1 MSTLTKAE
9 TGRPREIAHGRLDF
23 LWLEVTQKC
32 NLTCTHCYVSSS
44 PEIALHGKMRHEDWL
59 AAIEEAASV
68 GCKAIQFIGGEPLLY
83 PRIDDLVTRCRE
95 LDFSLIE
102 IFTNGTPVNDRK
114 AALFSKLGVQVACSF
129 YSAQSQIH
137 DTITGKIGSFERTMA
152 GLRQL
157 RSHSVPV
164 RIGFIEMAQNGGH
177 FEEARNLLQSI
188 GISTV
193 RYDSIRGFGRGEELA
208 LAPSNSSKFE
218 GLCGQCCRSRLCL
231 TYSGEIFPCT
241 MSRAFPVGDFF
252 AGGLTATLEGDQ
264 LGEFQ
269 REMKSEFFGLTSCL
283 PQEGGCNPETCGP
296 TSCEPD
302 PHCQPDQ
309 PACGPIPDCAPDIH
323 GMALCNPQG
332 VTPCSP
338 GPVPC
343 MVCGPGNCTPDM
355 HCDPDGGP
363 CLPSCI
369 PDICMPG

>member
-1 MSTLTKAE
+1 MRTLTKAE
-9 TGRPREIAHGRLDF
+9 TAPAREIPHGCLDF
-23 LWLEVTQKC
+23 LWLEITQKC

-59 AAIEEAASV
+59 AAIDEAASV

-83 PRIDDLVTRCRE
+83 PRIDDLIMRCRE

-114 AALFSKLGVQVACSF
+114 ASLFSKLGVQVACSF
-129 YSAQSQIH
+129 YSAQPQIH

-157 RSHSVPV
+157 SSHSVPV

-193 RYDSIRGFGRGEELA
+193 GYDSIRGFGRGEELA
-208 LAPSNSSKFE
+208 PAPSKSSKFE

-231 TYSGEIFPCT
+231 TYSGEIFPCP
-241 MSRAFPVGDFF
+241 MSRAFPVGDFC
-252 AGGLTATLEGDQ
+252 AGGLTATLEGDP

-269 REMKSEFFGLTSCL
+269 REMQSELFGLTSCL
-283 PQEGGCNPETCGP
+283 PHGGCNPDNCVP
-296 TSCEPD
+296 ARCEPD
-302 PHCQPDQ
+302 PHCQPDM
-309 PACGPIPDCAPDIH
+309 PACGPKPDCAPDIH
-323 GMALCNPQG
+323 GTAQG
-332 VTPCSP
+332 QACRPTS
-338 GPVPC
+338 GPC
-343 MVCGPGNCTPDM
+343 MVCGPGVCSPDTSP
-355 HCDPDGGP
+355 CAPDVPTCGP
-363 CLPSCI
+363 MGPH
-369 PDICMPG
+369 